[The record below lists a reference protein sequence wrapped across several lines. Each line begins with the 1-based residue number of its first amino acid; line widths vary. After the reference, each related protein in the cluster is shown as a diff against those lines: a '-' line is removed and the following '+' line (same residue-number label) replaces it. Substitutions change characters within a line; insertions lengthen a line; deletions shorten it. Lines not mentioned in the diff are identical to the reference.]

1 MKADYPTPSDDPFYT
16 KKVHTGADIEQAKAA
31 GALAARNLQSDFDDL
46 IRSAEAQ
53 QSELTE
59 LRRQVA
65 NAERHLKATILTLQ
79 DQADKIRTHVNH
91 QMVL

>member
-1 MKADYPTPSDDPFYT
+1 MATEAYTSEAETFYT
-16 KKVHTGADIEQAKAA
+16 KKVHTGADLEQAKAI
-31 GALAARNLQSDFDDL
+31 GAHAARNLQSEFDDL
-46 IRSAEAQ
+46 IRSAEEQ
-53 QSELTE
+53 QASLTE
-59 LRRQVA
+59 LRRQAA